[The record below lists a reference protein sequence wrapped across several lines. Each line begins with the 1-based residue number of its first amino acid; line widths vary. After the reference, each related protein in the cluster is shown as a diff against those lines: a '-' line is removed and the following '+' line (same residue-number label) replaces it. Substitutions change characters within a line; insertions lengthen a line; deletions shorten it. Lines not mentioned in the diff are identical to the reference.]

1 MFSSRKR
8 YSITSILAKIMD
20 YVKAEAEFA
29 HESPDVLKKIRLT
42 ENQGG
47 KKYQI
52 RVRKVEILHR
62 E

>member
-1 MFSSRKR
+1 
-8 YSITSILAKIMD
+8 MD